1 MSSKNFMAYDD
12 AVSVLTEYASDIK
25 GKTDKV
31 TSAINGD
38 LASLDTNGNLSDSGI
53 ASTNVVVKSATVGL
67 IKNDGAI
74 DTNTYLTDA
83 DIADKADIV
92 ENATD
97 GDLAGLDANG
107 NLTDSGVLVSDILVK
122 SNTAGLIKNDGT
134 IDTNSYA
141 TTTQLADKADKVANA
156 TNGNL
161 AGLDSN
167 GNLTDSGVVT
177 TDIIQKVATA
187 TGLLRDDGTVDTSTY
202 ATTTNAYLVNDTAE
216 TTLDDTDYVPFY
228 DTSATAKR
236 KTLWSNIKSVLKTY
250 FDTLYSNKISNP
262 TAGKFVTTNSNGEL
276 ISSNTDWDSFSNNF
290 NMSYKES
297 TSANIN
303 WTHDGVTTAEVLS
316 FEDIYRKNYS
326 TMGVKSIINTT
337 LRLSQTVTLSTSDD
351 TTVMFGG
358 NYYFDNYSITPD
370 SIIAPSSGTRD
381 KICAITTSIN
391 DISYKSC
398 EINTTN
404 HTCTIVFPS
413 YSSAVSMDVEI
424 FLY

>member
-1 MSSKNFMAYDD
+1 MSVIMLNDIEYGGGGGGGGASSESIAPIEQSTTASQAYEVGDLLFYDD
-12 AVSVLTEYASDIK
+12 ILY
-25 GKTDKV
+25 KV
-31 TSAINGD
+31 TSAISQGE
-38 LASLDTNGNLSDSGI
+38 TIIISG
-53 ASTNVVVKSATVGL
+53 ASTNVIQT
-67 IKNDGAI
+67 DI
-74 DTNTYLTDA
+74 DTELKNK
-83 DIADKADIV
+83 IK
-92 ENATD
+92 
-97 GDLAGLDANG
+97 
-107 NLTDSGVLVSDILVK
+107 VS
-122 SNTAGLIKNDGT
+122 STAGLVKNDGT

-141 TTTQLADKADKVANA
+141 TTTQLADKTDKVANA

-167 GNLTDSGVVT
+167 GNLTDSGVVA
-177 TDIIQKVATA
+177 TDVIQKVATA

-202 ATTTNAYLVNDTAE
+202 ATTTNAYLVNDIAE
-216 TTLDDTDYVPFY
+216 TTLDDADYVPFY

-250 FDTLYSNKISNP
+250 FDTLYSNKISSP

-276 ISSNTDWDSFSNNF
+276 ISSDTSWDSLKDNF

-297 TSANIN
+297 TSSNVN
-303 WTHDGVTTAEVLS
+303 WTHDGVTIAEVLS
-316 FEDIYRKNYS
+316 FEDIYRKNIG
-326 TMGVKSIINTT
+326 TMAGRSIINTT

-351 TTVMFGG
+351 TTVIFGG
-358 NYYFDNYSITPD
+358 DYYFDDYSITPK

-404 HTCTIVFPS
+404 HTCTIVFPP
-413 YSSAVSMDVEI
+413 YSSAASMDVEI